1 MSEFEE
7 RLDII
12 QRTIEER
19 ARKTGTDFGYLA
31 LYKGNGVGPL
41 HYGKGYKAEDIIDGM
56 KARGYKLKLTGES
69 ETAYEFEINKLP
81 KERYGMTLI
90 LQPKSKE
97 DVSAGLTALI
107 KAMERDAKQMPEKVR
122 ITVKPSEGLGFGVEF
137 RIEWE

>member
-1 MSEFEE
+1 MSEFEK
-7 RLDII
+7 RLDSI
-12 QRTIEER
+12 QKAIEER
-19 ARKTGTDFGYLA
+19 SRKTGGDRGRMVLC
-31 LYKGNGVGPL
+31 KVGGIGPL
-41 HYGKGYKAEDIIDGM
+41 NYGRGYKAQDIIDGM
-56 KARGYKLKLTGES
+56 KSRGYGLKLTGES

-97 DVSAGLTALI
+97 DVSEGLTALI

-122 ITVKPSEGLGFGVEF
+122 IYVNQSEGLGFGVEF

>member
-19 ARKTGTDFGYLA
+19 ARKTGTDCGHLA
-31 LYKGNGVGPL
+31 LCKGNGVGPL
-41 HYGKGYKAEDIIDGM
+41 DYGKGYKAQDIIDGM
-56 KARGYKLKLTGES
+56 KSRGYGLKLTGES
-69 ETAYEFEINKLP
+69 ETAYEFEISKLP
-81 KERYGMTLI
+81 KDRYGMSLI
-90 LQPKSKE
+90 LQPETKE
-97 DVSAGLTALI
+97 DVTEGLNALI

-122 ITVKPSEGLGFGVEF
+122 IYVNQSEGLGFGVEF

>member
-19 ARKTGTDFGYLA
+19 SIKTGEDRGRMVLC
-31 LYKGNGVGPL
+31 KGGGTGPL
-41 HYGKGYKAEDIIDGM
+41 NYGRGYKAQDIIDGM
-56 KARGYKLKLTGES
+56 KSRGYGLKLTGES

-137 RIEWE
+137 RLEWE

>member
-1 MSEFEE
+1 MSKFEE

-12 QRTIEER
+12 QKAIEER
-19 ARKTGTDFGYLA
+19 SRKTGEDRGRMA
-31 LYKGNGVGPL
+31 LCKGNGVGPL
-41 HYGKGYKAEDIIDGM
+41 DYGKGYKAEDVIDGM
-56 KARGYKLKLTGES
+56 KARGYKLKLTAES
-69 ETAYEFEINKLP
+69 ETAYEFEASKLP
-81 KERYGMTLI
+81 RERYGMGLI

>member
-1 MSEFEE
+1 MSKFEE
-7 RLDII
+7 RLDSI
-12 QRTIEER
+12 QKAIEER
-19 ARKTGTDFGYLA
+19 SRKTGEDRGRMVLC
-31 LYKGNGVGPL
+31 KWGGIGPL
-41 HYGKGYKAEDIIDGM
+41 DYGRGYKAQDIIDGM
-56 KARGYKLKLTGES
+56 KSRGYGLKLTGES

-97 DVSAGLTALI
+97 DVSEGLMALI

-137 RIEWE
+137 RLEWE